1 MFFDRVA
8 GLGPTQ
14 GDEKRLGPATTL
26 YPTVALPFVIPKRSR
41 GICGFFLVHQDSLL
55 SDQEDAYD
63 LPALDIALAGTP
75 FVGNIRYFPSIL
87 STNVLAMREAEEG
100 APEGMV
106 YLADE
111 QTAGRG
117 RGAHGW
123 HSARGAGLYVSI
135 LLRPQVAPADIL
147 WLSLAAGLAVRE
159 AVRQVTSLE
168 ADIRWPNDLLFGKKK
183 FCGILSELNAEVT
196 RVRHAVVG
204 IGINV
209 HQEGFPGELGLIASS
224 LRSETG
230 RSWARQDL
238 LIALL
243 QSLYR
248 EAQALS
254 AETAGAAAN
263 ILSRLEG
270 ASTWIRGRQVHVDEG
285 PGYSG
290 VTAGLDARGFLQV
303 RTAQG
308 LRTVHSGGVRDE

>member
-1 MFFDRVA
+1 MTNFA
-8 GLGPTQ
+8 
-14 GDEKRLGPATTL
+14 DEDG
-26 YPTVALPFVIPKRSR
+26 
-41 GICGFFLVHQDSLL
+41 
-55 SDQEDAYD
+55 YD
-63 LPALDIALAGTP
+63 LAVLATALAGTP
-75 FVGNIRYFPSIL
+75 FAGNIRYFPTIH

-106 YLADE
+106 YVADE

-123 HSARGAGLYVSI
+123 HSVLGAGLYVSI
-135 LLRPQVAPADIL
+135 LLRPRVAPADIL

-159 AVRQVTSLE
+159 AVHEVTSLE

-183 FCGILSELNAEVT
+183 FCGILTELNAEVT
-196 RVRHAVVG
+196 RVHHAVVG

-209 HQEGFPGELGLIASS
+209 HQESFPGELASIASS

-230 RSWARQDL
+230 RTWARQDL

-254 AETAGAAAN
+254 ADTAGAASN
-263 ILSRLEG
+263 ILSRIES
-270 ASTWIRGRQVHVDEG
+270 ASTWVRGRQVRVDDG
-285 PGYSG
+285 SGFTG
-290 VTAGLDARGFLQV
+290 VTAGLDSRGFLQV
-303 RTAQG
+303 RTPHG